1 MYDFIY
7 YEVRDV
13 VTENP
18 VTIGPD
24 KPLSDAADIFS
35 RHDFNGL
42 PVVAPEGKLMGMLTK
57 LDILKAFAFDQSRMV
72 PPYDEIMDR
81 AVESVMTEDP
91 EFVDLETPLTRVLG
105 DMIKSRYKS
114 LPVVDEDKKVVGM
127 IARED
132 ILLALN
138 RAANGLQPE
147 RMAAN

>member
-18 VTIGPD
+18 VTIGPE
-24 KPLSDAADIFS
+24 KPLSDAAEIFS

-42 PVVAPEGKLMGMLTK
+42 PVVDKDGKLMGMLTK

-72 PPYDEIMDR
+72 PPYAEIMER
-81 AVESVMTEDP
+81 QVESVMTKDP
-91 EFVDLETPLTRVLG
+91 EFVDLETPLTRVLEE
-105 DMIKSRYKS
+105 MIKCRYKS

-127 IARED
+127 VARED

-147 RMAAN
+147 RMT

>member
-24 KPLSDAADIFS
+24 NPLSEAAEIFTN
-35 RHDFNGL
+35 HDFNGL
-42 PVVAPEGKLMGMLTK
+42 PVVDHDGKLMGMITK

-72 PPYDEIMDR
+72 PPYAEIMDQN
-81 AVESVMTEDP
+81 VESVMTKSPD
-91 EFVDLETPLTRVLG
+91 FVDLETPLTRVLG

-147 RMAAN
+147 RMA